1 MCEARSGHRIDCLAT
16 IRAIAL
22 TMAPKLDRARAIAFA
37 NNKGGSGKTFMAF
50 QLACEAARSRS
61 GSKVLV
67 IDFSLYSDI
76 SALLLGGSARAGIG
90 AAMKGLQTCVDATTD
105 AIRAEGLVRAL
116 EAAAMAR
123 EGVRSE
129 SAQAPRRS
137 SVFGSW
143 FARGGEREPPGG
155 VVDEIDV
162 DLTTFTIRPHDYN
175 PEIPENLYLCAGA
188 GLNSWGDEHAHLM
201 DVDGEEVP
209 LWARQGD
216 EWVGAGQVFR
226 DAVERL
232 PKEFGAVMI
241 DTDHLAACV
250 LTKLA
255 FSAADSIVIPLSYND
270 MDFNRLFSDGT
281 GNSLFSVLLA
291 MDSAGMLKARIRKLM
306 FTRVGAT
313 ANTPIQS
320 PGGIASP
327 FTPTKT
333 SMAQMDDMARQIW
346 SVCNAPAYRN
356 LFSGIEDIEPTEANA
371 VRTFMNEYFGT
382 LKLMPELA
390 SLISTM
396 NGIPVCNMTT
406 RTYTAANGLSGNTSA
421 AVLNSL
427 KSELS
432 TSTRDVMDDD
442 RYNAPISSSEK

>member
-1 MCEARSGHRIDCLAT
+1 MRHFAT
-16 IRAIAL
+16 
-22 TMAPKLDRARAIAFA
+22 TDMAPTPARARAIAFA

-50 QLACEAARSRS
+50 QLACEAARARPAC
-61 GSKVLV
+61 KVLV

-76 SALLLGGSARAGIG
+76 SALLLGGSAREALG
-90 AAMKGLQTCVDATTD
+90 AAMKGLQTCADVTSEAV
-105 AIRAEGLVRAL
+105 RAEGLVRAL

-129 SAQAPRRS
+129 SAREVPRRS
-137 SVFGSW
+137 SVFGTW
-143 FARGGEREPPGG
+143 FARGGGREPEGG
-155 VVDEIDV
+155 IVNGTDV
-162 DLTTFTIRPHDYN
+162 DLTKFMIRPHDYN
-175 PEIPENLYLCAGA
+175 AEIPENLYLCAGC
-188 GLNSWGDEHAHLM
+188 GTRSWGDERAHLM
-201 DVDGEEVP
+201 DIDGEEVP

-226 DAVERL
+226 DAVEHL

-255 FSAADSIVIPLSYND
+255 FAAADSIVIPLSYND

-281 GNSLFSVLLA
+281 GNSLFGVLLA
-291 MDSAGMLKARIRKLM
+291 MDSAGTLKARIRKMM
-306 FTRVGAT
+306 FTRVGST
-313 ANTPIQS
+313 LNTPVES
-320 PGGIASP
+320 PGGISSP

-333 SMAQMDDMARQIW
+333 SMAQMDDIARQIW
-346 SVCNAPAYRN
+346 SVCNVAEYRN
-356 LFSGIEDIEPTEANA
+356 LFAGIEDIEPTEASA

-396 NGIPVCNMTT
+396 NGIPVCNMTAQ
-406 RTYTAANGLSGNTSA
+406 TYTAANSLSGNTSA

-427 KSELS
+427 KLELA
-432 TSTRDVMDDD
+432 TTTRDVLDDD
-442 RYNAPISSSEK
+442 RYNLPISSSEK